1 MDRTEPPIGSKTLLE
16 LFKKYGD
23 KWMVSLLFDDLL
35 DWSNWFMRRRLLPP
49 LDMVALGSF
58 NEEADIT
65 SRFSAENM
73 QGARFESGLDNS
85 PMCKFQPSNCN
96 HRHCNRENANDAH
109 SPCCMWMQ
117 MMASFMTAPTPS

>member
-65 SRFSAENM
+65 GRFSAENM
-73 QGARFESGLDNS
+73 QGARYESGLDNS
-85 PMCKFQPSNCN
+85 PMCESVAAIATVAIGLKVAMIRMPTMLKG
-96 HRHCNRENANDAH
+96 
-109 SPCCMWMQ
+109 PCYC
-117 MMASFMTAPTPS
+117 TYGCR